1 MAQSGGMTD
10 VDGTVLVVDDDPSVR
25 NSLQDLLEA
34 VGLQVSLFGSVS
46 EFLASSRPEGP
57 LCLVLD
63 IRLPGRGGLDLQ
75 EQLARN
81 GDDLPIVFITGHGDI
96 PMSVKAMKAG
106 AVEFLPKP
114 FREQDLLD
122 AIHLGLER
130 DRRRR
135 REREI
140 EAEVRR
146 RFESLTPREKEVLSF
161 VAAGLPNKVIAHE
174 MQLSEITVKMHR
186 GQVMRKMIARSV
198 PDLVR
203 MADRLGLAAQR

>member
-1 MAQSGGMTD
+1 MTD

-25 NSLQDLLEA
+25 HSLQDLLEA
-34 VGLQVSLFGSVS
+34 VGLRVALFGSVS
-46 EFLASSRPEGP
+46 EFLSAPRPAGP
-57 LCLVLD
+57 ACLVLD
-63 IRLPGRGGLDLQ
+63 VRLPGRGGLDLQ
-75 EQLARN
+75 DELGRA

-122 AIHLGLER
+122 AIHQGLER

-135 REREI
+135 REHEV

-146 RFESLTPREKEVLSF
+146 RFDSLTPREREVLTY

-186 GQVMRKMIARSV
+186 GQVMRKMMARSV

-203 MADRLGLAAQR
+203 MADRLGLAVQG

>member
-1 MAQSGGMTD
+1 MTEI
-10 VDGTVLVVDDDPSVR
+10 DGTVLVVDDDPSVR

-34 VGLQVSLFGSVS
+34 VGLRVSLFGSVS
-46 EFLASSRPEGP
+46 EFLSAPRPDGP
-57 LCLVLD
+57 VCLVLD
-63 IRLPGRGGLDLQ
+63 VRLPGRGGLDLQ
-75 EQLARN
+75 DELARS

-106 AVEFLPKP
+106 AMEFLPKP

-135 REREI
+135 REHEI
-140 EAEVRR
+140 EAEIRR
-146 RFESLTPREKEVLSF
+146 RFDTLTPREREVLTF

-186 GQVMRKMIARSV
+186 GQVMRKMMARSV

-203 MADRLGLAAQR
+203 MADRLGLAAQN